1 MFTLVIYFEPLFREE
16 ACKTLLLLKTKGVTS
31 QFLYFTSKDN
41 FLGLFSWL
49 CVKTNF
55 PLESSFIDLSGHHLI
70 LLQKHSH
77 REQRKI
83 NIYHQQKIN
92 RFVESASVNIGLR
105 RNLSI
110 NYNFLLSLTQKA
122 VSMRSRSLEIQF
134 CFNLKISP
142 WCYARLYQK
151 L

>member
-83 NIYHQQKIN
+83 N